1 MVLLIEL
8 TYCDNRRETTFDSF
22 LNVKTRV
29 TKFVRGILKG

>member
-22 LNVKTRV
+22 LNVKARV
-29 TKFVRGILKG
+29 TTSVRGMLKG